1 MLIRIMQAYKYS
13 VIIYKKK
20 GEAIMEKHFTPEEVA
35 ENLKVTRKTIY
46 NWIHEGKLQAVKVG
60 HFWRISETE
69 LKRLLKG

>member
-1 MLIRIMQAYKYS
+1 
-13 VIIYKKK
+13 
-20 GEAIMEKHFTPEEVA
+20 MEKHFTPEEVA

>member
-1 MLIRIMQAYKYS
+1 
-13 VIIYKKK
+13 
-20 GEAIMEKHFTPEEVA
+20 MEQLYTPEEVA